1 MDYSVSRS
9 RLGGGG
15 GGSAGPQMVK
25 TYGRFR
31 QRIVNR
37 EAKVAEEFARMTG
50 ARPFVSNLLD
60 PSSDSDFETPPQPS
74 QASLPLAKESPPETR
89 PVVEPAATKAARAK
103 RPKNTDSGI
112 AAISSSAKSSKSSG
126 PRARKPKPLE
136 ADQAPPEQTKPLGK
150 LPSSA
155 AHHPKAKRTRKK
167 AKPANDTPELPIAN
181 QQEPGTRFEGQGA
194 IRPSS
199 PSLADDQRA
208 PSVGADMDSDLPDGL
223 VHAPVPTIHQFA
235 EQAIAAPEF
244 PTEAT
249 PKRTTRARTS
259 SASNHSSTMAQGR
272 PRKASRLHADTNTE
286 PFAGAITAARSTLE
300 DPITSPIE
308 PPLEP
313 SYVVAVSSGD
323 TRNGTAYS
331 VECTDLATDLVRS
344 ATAES
349 ESLRIEQSPIS
360 GGNVTRRRTTARGR
374 RPAAVDRASAVA
386 NSPILTEI
394 TDARNDSPPNG
405 SLDSMQVSTQPTQ
418 PVIASTAD
426 TVVSD
431 GRRRSSRLMRLPPD
445 EARRESSAR
454 VADAVMASVP
464 LPVGFST
471 NDAHREQ
478 HSGTLKHEEEDDGLV
493 QQRQH
498 LGTRPMR
505 FKAPRNARVQTYEM
519 DDNDHETQLGGIT
532 ESNTQ
537 YDLLSTPTR
546 HSTTIRSHPSNADS
560 SPISIPLPQPIL
572 ASQSNLPDRHDSPLE
587 TPSIHSQHTPPRSQQ
602 GSRRDTDHLRTP
614 VRAATP
620 RKDWQPSASYLPD
633 VPHSPLRVATPHRVI
648 YSPQHP
654 MTHFKPAAAR
664 ASHGGDMPSAMS
676 STAQPG
682 STPGAM
688 SGRVRISGAS
698 LPEPPPLRLGSGSAT
713 GRMSASGGDVTGELE
728 IEETR
733 VPFLPARRYVQK
745 THILAACGQTAPIDW
760 VSGGLQAC
768 GVLLPE
774 LDPAQ
779 LSDVQMGEMESES
792 GLCKIGEA
800 TYSEVFSAQWRYVPR
815 TRYDN
820 FNSKRGKVKGERLM
834 QVALKVIPFGNS
846 AVKSGT
852 GEPQT
857 TLRDLYQEIGA
868 TLALSRLSER
878 ERAKLQ
884 EARMQVEKP
893 LKPKERELGANFVK
907 AFRVC
912 ICQGPLPAPLLRAWD
927 RWKAEYPDLCE
938 NMRPDYYPPNQLF
951 AVFVLEMGGETLE
964 NATVSTWKEAR
975 SIIRQLALS
984 MALAERHNQFEHRDL
999 HWGNIMVTRSNSNL
1013 TFLYQLPPTGARLKS
1028 ALMSIPSYKVRCT
1041 IIDYT
1046 LSRLHIDNDASDA
1059 AANKPANY
1067 DPAKN
1072 VFYVALKDE
1081 ALFQG
1086 QGDIQYDVYRQMRQ
1100 CSKNDWEGFHP
1111 HTNVLWLSY
1120 TLLKILETK
1129 DSAIKHEL
1137 LEFAES
1143 RLGPAFDAVPSELK
1157 RAAGQ
1162 ELLKRWIREFEQC
1175 ESTSD
1180 VLKCA
1185 LLDLYKS

>member
-1 MDYSVSRS
+1 
-9 RLGGGG
+9 
-15 GGSAGPQMVK
+15 
-25 TYGRFR
+25 
-31 QRIVNR
+31 
-37 EAKVAEEFARMTG
+37 MTT
-50 ARPFVSNLLD
+50 SN
-60 PSSDSDFETPPQPS
+60 
-74 QASLPLAKESPPETR
+74 
-89 PVVEPAATKAARAK
+89 
-103 RPKNTDSGI
+103 
-112 AAISSSAKSSKSSG
+112 AAISTSVESKKPSNS
-126 PRARKPKPLE
+126 RARKPKLSE
-136 ADQAPPEQTKPLGK
+136 TELAPSEQTKLLQK
-150 LPSSA
+150 LPS
-155 AHHPKAKRTRKK
+155 KRSQTSRASKPRPTRKA
-167 AKPANDTPELPIAN
+167 AKLLNSTPV
-181 QQEPGTRFEGQGA
+181 
-194 IRPSS
+194 S
-199 PSLADDQRA
+199 SLATTQ
-208 PSVGADMDSDLPDGL
+208 VL
-223 VHAPVPTIHQFA
+223 HAPASLVQQYV
-235 EQAIAAPEF
+235 EQATAASGLLEESMPR
-244 PTEAT
+244 
-249 PKRTTRARTS
+249 RTTRARTS
-259 SASNHSSTMAQGR
+259 SASTHDSTKQQGR
-272 PRKASRLHADTNTE
+272 PRKASRLHADTNVN
-286 PFAGAITAARSTLE
+286 PFASAVTAARATLE
-300 DPITSPIE
+300 DPIPSDIE
-308 PPLEP
+308 PP
-313 SYVVAVSSGD
+313 SDHNYVVSVLSRTIG
-323 TRNGTAYS
+323 NGMVHTVDS
-331 VECTDLATDLVRS
+331 TDLSTGLDVNT
-344 ATAES
+344 TAEI

-374 RPAAVDRASAVA
+374 RPAAADRAPIVVDPPVLAETTEVRADLLLGTSAVA
-386 NSPILTEI
+386 IQSPNHGNRHPQ
-394 TDARNDSPPNG
+394 ASPHRQSLVPNG
-405 SLDSMQVSTQPTQ
+405 NLDSAQISAQATQGALT
-418 PVIASTAD
+418 STAD
-426 TVVSD
+426 VASD

-445 EARRESSAR
+445 ETRRDSNAYFADSA
-454 VADAVMASVP
+454 MAATIP
-464 LPVGFST
+464 PVDIVT
-471 NDAHREQ
+471 NDEHCEQ
-478 HSGTLKHEEEDDGLV
+478 YAMDLENEIEDTLL
-493 QQRQH
+493 QQRQL

-505 FKAPRNARVQTYEM
+505 FKAPRNARVQTFEM
-519 DDNDHETQLGGIT
+519 DDIDHEAQLEGAA
-532 ESNTQ
+532 EANTQ
-537 YDLLSTPTR
+537 CDLLSTPTR
-546 HSTTIRSHPSNADS
+546 RSTTARRSQSNAES
-560 SPISIPLPQPIL
+560 SPISIPL
-572 ASQSNLPDRHDSPLE
+572 ALPEAAVRNALHDRHDSPLE
-587 TPSIHSQHTPPRSQQ
+587 SASIHSQHTPPRSQQ
-602 GSRRDTDHLRTP
+602 GSRRVTDHLKTP
-614 VRAATP
+614 VPAVTP
-620 RKDWQPSASYLPD
+620 RKDRQISAGYLPD
-633 VPHSPLRVATPHRVI
+633 VPHSPSRVVTPHRVI
-648 YSPQHP
+648 YSPPHP
-654 MTHFKPAAAR
+654 MTHLKPAVAR
-664 ASHGGDMPSAMS
+664 VSHGGDMLSAIS

-688 SGRVRISGAS
+688 SSRVRISEPFRPS
-698 LPEPPPLRLGSGSAT
+698 LPAAPLLRLSNGSAT
-713 GRMSASGGDVTGELE
+713 GRMSTSGGDAAGELD

-745 THILAACGQTAPIDW
+745 GHILAACGQTAPLDW

-774 LDPAQ
+774 LDSTQ
-779 LSDVQMGEMESES
+779 LSDAQMGEMESES

-820 FNSKRGKVKGERLM
+820 FNSKKGKVKGERLM
-834 QVALKVIPFGNS
+834 QVALKVIPFGNP

-884 EARMQVEKP
+884 EARMQVKKP

-927 RWKAEYPDLCE
+927 RWRAEYPDLCE

-964 NATVSTWKEAR
+964 NAAVSTWKEAR

-1013 TFLYQLPPTGARLKS
+1013 TFLYQLPPTGARVKS

-1046 LSRLHIDNDASDA
+1046 LSRLHIDNDAGDV

-1081 ALFQG
+1081 SLFQG
-1086 QGDIQYDVYRQMRQ
+1086 EGDIQYDVYRQMRQ
-1100 CSKNDWEGFHP
+1100 RSKDDWEGFHP
-1111 HTNVLWLSY
+1111 HTNVMWLTY
-1120 TLLKILETK
+1120 ALQKILVTK
-1129 DSAIKHEL
+1129 APAIKHEL
-1137 LEFAES
+1137 VEFAES
-1143 RLGPAFDAVPSELK
+1143 KLGPAFDVVPPELK

>member
-1 MDYSVSRS
+1 
-9 RLGGGG
+9 
-15 GGSAGPQMVK
+15 
-25 TYGRFR
+25 
-31 QRIVNR
+31 
-37 EAKVAEEFARMTG
+37 MTG
-50 ARPFVSNLLD
+50 ARPLISDLLD
-60 PSSDSDFETPPQPS
+60 SSSDSDFETTTPPAQTS
-74 QASLPLAKESPPETR
+74 IPLAKDPLPEARQAMVLAENRTT
-89 PVVEPAATKAARAK
+89 PAKVPGTTTIDIAATSTLVKGRK
-103 RPKNTDSGI
+103 PSG
-112 AAISSSAKSSKSSG
+112 S
-126 PRARKPKPLE
+126 RARKPKSIAAELI
-136 ADQAPPEQTKPLGK
+136 PPEQPIYLEKPPTKRAKATRVTKPKPARKTAKPISNTPVLSLTTTQGKSHDGTRPVSGGSPKASSSVCPFSVEAHTQLGHDAVY
-150 LPSSA
+150 PSSQLSVSKLEYPTSA
-155 AHHPKAKRTRKK
+155 AIEDR
-167 AKPANDTPELPIAN
+167 DIAN
-181 QQEPGTRFEGQGA
+181 GL
-194 IRPSS
+194 S
-199 PSLADDQRA
+199 PA
-208 PSVGADMDSDLPDGL
+208 PSAL
-223 VHAPVPTIHQFA
+223 AQQFA
-235 EQAIAAPEF
+235 EQAIDTPDF
-244 PTEAT
+244 LVEAM

-259 SASNHSSTMAQGR
+259 SASNHSSTKSQGR
-272 PRKASRLHADTNTE
+272 PRKVSRVHANTNVE
-286 PFAGAITAARSTLE
+286 PFAGAITAAKGTL
-300 DPITSPIE
+300 DDLTPSATE
-308 PPLEP
+308 PLSEHN
-313 SYVVAVSSGD
+313 YVVTVSSGNIEND
-323 TRNGTAYS
+323 TTHAAN
-331 VECTDLATDLVRS
+331 ATDYS
-344 ATAES
+344 AGLDANTTTQAES
-349 ESLRIEQSPIS
+349 QRIEQSPIS
-360 GGNVTRRRTTARGR
+360 GGNVTRRRAAARGK
-374 RPAAVDRASAVA
+374 RPAAVDRAPVNVDRPVLIETTNISDDLLPRTTPAVIQGSSLD
-386 NSPILTEI
+386 NRHPYIQS
-394 TDARNDSPPNG
+394 SVPNG
-405 SLDSMQVSTQPTQ
+405 GLGSAQISAQPTQ
-418 PVIASTAD
+418 CTIASTAD
-426 TVVSD
+426 AIASN
-431 GRRRSSRLMRLPPD
+431 GRRRSSRIMLQLPN
-445 EARRESSAR
+445 EERCESNSHNADSAM
-454 VADAVMASVP
+454 AD
-464 LPVGFST
+464 T
-471 NDAHREQ
+471 NGVDGDQYAGDLE
-478 HSGTLKHEEEDDGLV
+478 HETEDGIS
-493 QQRQH
+493 QQRQL

-505 FKAPRNARVQTYEM
+505 FKAPHNARARTFEM
-519 DDNDHETQLGGIT
+519 DDIDPETLLEGAA
-532 ESNTQ
+532 EANTQ
-537 YDLLSTPTR
+537 NDLLATPTR
-546 HSTTIRSHPSNADS
+546 RSTSIRDRQSNAES
-560 SPISIPLPQPIL
+560 SPIPIPLSLPEA
-572 ASQSNLPDRHDSPLE
+572 ASQSILHDRHDSPLE
-587 TPSIHSQHTPPRSQQ
+587 SASIHPQLTPTRSQQ
-602 GSRRDTDHLRTP
+602 DNRRATDHLRTP
-614 VRAATP
+614 VPAATP
-620 RKDWQPSASYLPD
+620 RRDKLTSASHLPD
-633 VPHSPLRVATPHRVI
+633 VPHSPSRVATPHRVI

-654 MTHFKPAAAR
+654 MTHFKPAIAR
-664 ASHGGDMPSAMS
+664 ANHEDSMPSATPR
-676 STAQPG
+676 TAQPG
-682 STPGAM
+682 STPGAK
-688 SGRVRISGAS
+688 SSRVRISEQFRPS
-698 LPEPPPLRLGSGSAT
+698 LPPAPLLRLSSGSAT
-713 GRMSASGGDVTGELE
+713 GRMSTSGGDASSELE

-745 THILAACGQTAPIDW
+745 GHILAACGQTAPIDW

-774 LDPAQ
+774 FDSTQ
-779 LSDVQMGEMESES
+779 LSDPQMGEMEGES

-820 FNSKRGKVKGERLM
+820 FNSKKGKVKGERLM

-884 EARMQVEKP
+884 EARMQVKKP

-964 NATVSTWKEAR
+964 NAAVSTWKEAR

-1013 TFLYQLPPTGARLKS
+1013 TFLYQLPPTGARVKS

-1046 LSRLHIDNDASDA
+1046 LSRLHIDNDTGDV

-1067 DPAKN
+1067 NPARN

-1086 QGDIQYDVYRQMRQ
+1086 QGDIQYDVYRQMRLR
-1100 CSKNDWEGFHP
+1100 SKDDWEGFHP
-1111 HTNVLWLSY
+1111 HTNVMWLTY
-1120 TLLKILETK
+1120 AFQKILVTK
-1129 DSAIKHEL
+1129 APAIKHEL

-1143 RLGPAFDAVPSELK
+1143 KLGPAFDAVLPELK